1 MPGLT
6 AKVFRTFNA
15 SITLER
21 QLHSTYPEGTSI
33 EEMVMQYN
41 AANREVAILC
51 NHQRTLPKNW
61 DENREKKKQ
70 QLDVVQHQVDEL
82 KDMLQKVKAG
92 KKVPLM
98 PEKYQAAIPKLEIP
112 EGTSPEEAEKMK
124 QEYSEKRAERAKF
137 SHMYKSQPT
146 EKQVEKRLETFEKRL
161 ASMKLKLKDLDD
173 NKEVALG
180 TSKIN
185 YMDPRITVAWCKRV
199 GPYRNSVEMGMMSR
213 TKCQLRRFS
222 QRPCATSTTGLCV
235 FLNPIGSN
243 SMIGVDCLLLPLV

>member
-1 MPGLT
+1 
-6 AKVFRTFNA
+6 
-15 SITLER
+15 
-21 QLHSTYPEGTSI
+21 
-33 EEMVMQYN
+33 MQYN

-146 EKQVEKRLETFEKRL
+146 EKQVEGLCFGTATPEQKAATRASWGTWDIIHTCIIL
-161 ASMKLKLKDLDD
+161 AF
-173 NKEVALG
+173 
-180 TSKIN
+180 
-185 YMDPRITVAWCKRV
+185 TVAFYIYFW
-199 GPYRNSVEMGMMSR
+199 
-213 TKCQLRRFS
+213 
-222 QRPCATSTTGLCV
+222 
-235 FLNPIGSN
+235 
-243 SMIGVDCLLLPLV
+243 